1 MKRYLTL
8 YIVFLFWGCYSS
20 SFKQKANIPAINQ
33 RILINEEL
41 TFISPGENEYM
52 LTVERMDSLHLEG
65 SGKMRKNSISEWEN
79 YEGIIPIDS
88 IEILC
93 FSEKDVGKSLLINT
107 AVLTLLV
114 KGLQADAGPYNPTVE
129 LVYPPGADPAHIFMT
144 GRLISTFWKVRHL
157 VLLWEKHGK

>member
-65 SGKMRKNSISEWEN
+65 SGKMRKNSISEWETTRESFLSTALRF
-79 YEGIIPIDS
+79 YV
-88 IEILC
+88 LA
-93 FSEKDVGKSLLINT
+93 KRMLGK
-107 AVLTLLV
+107 A
-114 KGLQADAGPYNPTVE
+114 
-129 LVYPPGADPAHIFMT
+129 F
-144 GRLISTFWKVRHL
+144 
-157 VLLWEKHGK
+157 